1 MLAVAEYIFF
11 SEVGCDRC
19 FAHCFY
25 EDTSLEKLIASPSS
39 LYKQTVELLKRQ
51 LNHKGTNPVGANL
64 VNSVVSG
71 PNEVEYYKLF
81 YFFPSINSK
90 AFNYMTTVAKTVDYQ
105 NANILVSF

>member
-1 MLAVAEYIFF
+1 MAEFFF
-11 SEVGCDRC
+11 SKVGCNQC
-19 FAHCFY
+19 FAHYFY
-25 EDTSLEKLIASPSS
+25 EDTPLEKLIASPSS

-81 YFFPSINSK
+81 PFFPSVNSK
-90 AFNYMTTVAKTVDYQ
+90 AFNYMTTVAKQ
-105 NANILVSF
+105 